1 MLKRIILAYILALPL
16 IIGTSHAQQTRIYEE
31 KGEQLLKAASDK
43 LKAFNTISIDFSYVM
58 ENSQQGILET
68 MEGTLFSKGD
78 QFRMKVGDNM
88 FISDGKNVWIYMEDI
103 DEVQLN
109 TVDNSDIN
117 ITPTAILDEFDKQY
131 RSTFIRQEQ
140 HQGKLTDIID
150 LVPNKSQAFFKYRI
164 GLDARTSMMVYAIAY
179 DRHGGTYTYNLKRIQ
194 PDVNIPA
201 STFTFSASEFPGVD
215 IIDLR

>member
-1 MLKRIILAYILALPL
+1 MLKKLILVYIISFPL
-16 IIGTSHAQQTRIYEE
+16 IIGVSQAQQTRIYEE

-43 LKAFNTISIDFSYVM
+43 LKAFNTIKIEFSYGM
-58 ENSQQGILET
+58 ENTQQGIIET
-68 MEGTLFSKGD
+68 MDGTLYSKGD

-109 TVDNSDIN
+109 TVENSDIN

-140 HQGKLTDIID
+140 DKGKLVDIVD
-150 LVPNKSQAFFKYRI
+150 LVPNEAQAFFKYRI
-164 GLDARTSMMVYAIAY
+164 GLDARTNMMTYAIAY
-179 DRHGGTYTYNLKRIQ
+179 DRHGGTYTYTMKRIE
-194 PDVNIPA
+194 PDAPIPA
-201 STFTFSASEFPGVD
+201 GTFTFTANEFPGVD

>member
-1 MLKRIILAYILALPL
+1 MLKNIILAYIISFPL
-16 IIGTSHAQQTRIYEE
+16 IIGVSQAQQTRIYEE

-43 LKAFNTISIDFSYVM
+43 LKAFKTIRIEFSYEM
-58 ENSQQGILET
+58 ENSQQGILEK
-68 MEGTLFSKGD
+68 MEGTLYSKGD
-78 QFRMKVGDNM
+78 QFRMKVGDNI

-103 DEVQLN
+103 DEVQIN
-109 TVDNSDIN
+109 TVENSDIN

-140 HQGKLTDIID
+140 HQGKLTDIVD
-150 LVPNKSQAFFKYRI
+150 LVPKQAQAFFKYRV
-164 GLDARTSMMVYAIAY
+164 GLDSRSNMMVYAIAY
-179 DRHGGTYTYNLKRIQ
+179 DRHGGTYSYNLKRIES
-194 PDVNIPA
+194 DVNIPA